1 MLSKM
6 PYYDVFLGYADEDYD
21 IVRDFI
27 ILEHVRNKL
36 RDYKLFIEG
45 RVSVRS
51 EVVIGIPNSKMA
63 VFLLSQNFIKSN
75 ECECYLSMAFSRINE
90 NKLPKSCLLLVKITT
105 VSTELPDIIKHALT
119 HYKCLDYHSKN
130 FWRDIRKAI
139 DNCMKELSKVP

>member
-6 PYYDVFLGYADEDYD
+6 PYYDIFLGYADEDYD

-75 ECECYLSMAFSRINE
+75 ECE
-90 NKLPKSCLLLVKITT
+90 
-105 VSTELPDIIKHALT
+105 
-119 HYKCLDYHSKN
+119 
-130 FWRDIRKAI
+130 
-139 DNCMKELSKVP
+139 